1 MNRKDLGTVRVVSMT
16 LLIAVIQTFMPLEVK
31 PDTAYAQEE
40 LNDTINSVRV
50 VGNQRIEKETI
61 VSYLKTA
68 VGDRFDN
75 SRIDESLKNLF
86 KTGFFADVSMRRGD
100 RTLIVQVV
108 ENPIINRIAFEGNRY
123 IKDDALASEVQL
135 RPRVVYTRTKVQ
147 KDLTR
152 LLEVYRRSGRFSAR
166 VVPRVI
172 QLEQNRVKKF
182 QRVGR
187 LVQMEKLQQMRVL
200 H

>member
-1 MNRKDLGTVRVVSMT
+1 MNFRALRTVRVVAMT
-16 LLIAVIQTFMPLEVK
+16 LLIAAIQTFMQLEMK
-31 PDTAYAQEE
+31 LDIAYAQEE
-40 LNDTINSVRV
+40 LNNTIKSVRV

-68 VGDRFDN
+68 VGDRFDS

-86 KTGFFADVSMRRGD
+86 ETGLFADVSMLRED

-108 ENPIINRIAFEGNRY
+108 ENPIINRIVFEGNRH
-123 IKDDALASEVQL
+123 IKDNALASEVQL

-152 LLEVYRRSGRFSAR
+152 LLEATEEVGVFRLELFPKLFSWSK
-166 VVPRVI
+166 I
-172 QLEQNRVKKF
+172 
-182 QRVGR
+182 GSI
-187 LVQMEKLQQMRVL
+187 
-200 H
+200 